1 MLDNISEEGE
11 STPRRRGKKK
21 KKGKSK
27 KGKGRNFLKKY
38 KKLKKKCFVFSRDAA
53 RRRTSGNDSAGNGG
67 GNDDGRIWRR
77 RTAGLF
83 DQTVQKKSVIG
94 MKYCL
99 IL

>member
-38 KKLKKKCFVFSRDAA
+38 KKLKKNVLYFLEMLPEEELVAMIQQEMEEEMMMGEYGEGGPQDYLTKQF
-53 RRRTSGNDSAGNGG
+53 RRKVS
-67 GNDDGRIWRR
+67 
-77 RTAGLF
+77 L
-83 DQTVQKKSVIG
+83 V
-94 MKYCL
+94 
-99 IL
+99 